1 MGIGLKY
8 DVSIHRAVWPFIT
21 PFRISGK
28 EFRQSETV
36 VLEIGCEGK
45 IGRGEGVGVYYL
57 DDTVET
63 IRNELEKV
71 RSDIERGVTLE
82 EAQQLLP
89 PGGARNALDCALW
102 DLEAQRTGKS
112 IWELTGIA
120 PKAETRTVYTIGIEE
135 TPEEMGRKAGEAAA
149 YPILKIKL
157 DAKEPIERLTA
168 IRSARPDAIL
178 VVDANQGFSA
188 EQLEEILPGMAE
200 LGVAMLEQP
209 LPRGDDDALETM
221 VSPIDV
227 CADESCLHTGELPAA
242 LSKYSMINIK
252 LDKTGGLTNAIK
264 LARMA
269 REAGKKVMVGNMS
282 GTSLSMCP
290 SFVIAQLCDFVDIDG
305 PLLLSSD
312 YLGGLSYSGA
322 QVKAPNGSF
331 WGNMHL
337 SPGGAQAK

>member
-1 MGIGLKY
+1 MKY

-28 EFRQSETV
+28 EFRLSETV
-36 VLEIGCEGK
+36 VLEIGCNEK

-63 IRNELEKV
+63 IQSELERV
-71 RSDIERGVTLE
+71 RSDIERGITLE
-82 EAQQLLP
+82 EAQDLLP

-112 IWELTGIA
+112 IWELTGIT
-120 PKAETRTVYTIGIEE
+120 PKAETQTVYTIGIEE
-135 TPEEMGRKAGEAAA
+135 TPEEMGRKAGEASA

-157 DAKEPIERLTA
+157 DAKQPVERLAA
-168 IRSARPDAIL
+168 IRSARPDATL

-188 EQLEEILPGMAE
+188 DQLEKILPDIAE

-209 LPRGDDDALETM
+209 LPRGGDEALENI
-221 VSPIDV
+221 VSPIDI

-252 LDKTGGLTNAIK
+252 LDKAGGLTNAMQ

-305 PLLLSSD
+305 PLLLKSD

-322 QVKAPNGSF
+322 QVTAPNAGF
-331 WGNMHL
+331 WGNIHK
-337 SPGGAQAK
+337 SIDSVQAK